1 MQSFIDNLDE
11 TAMKAAAD
19 FAYKESLSQK
29 TIPHSEILNVVKEEL
44 GWKWK
49 SLSHHWQSSNKI
61 LAYCFSAPGGPIPH
75 NLARPL
81 MVRQPYSVAVRAPSR
96 AVFSLA
102 PEERGSGWEVEPSLM
117 VKKDGMIL
125 ENRFKFQTKESKKN
139 KNQRSKYKV
148 NSKKKVFKED
158 NLWIPFQ
165 HITKKK

>member
-19 FAYKESLSQK
+19 SAYKESLSQK

-49 SLSHHWQSSNKI
+49 SLGHHWQSSNKI
-61 LAYCFSAPGGPIPH
+61 LAYCFSAAGGPIPH

-96 AVFSLA
+96 AVFLFF
-102 PEERGSGWEVEPSLM
+102 PEGRRPRWEVEPSLM

-125 ENRFKFQTKESKKN
+125 EPRWRASILDEKTIQWYRLSDTMVPIAPLLPF
-139 KNQRSKYKV
+139 
-148 NSKKKVFKED
+148 
-158 NLWIPFQ
+158 IPQ
-165 HITKKK
+165 IP